1 MINRVIILAKTYK
14 KSLLI
19 LLLFIIIIIII
30 YNMMNLK
37 KEKQTNEKYN
47 NEEIRAVF
55 VSYIELT
62 SYLKGKDIE
71 TSKKN
76 IDKILENIEDFGFNT
91 IILQVR
97 SASDAIYP
105 SKIYPWSST
114 VSKEEGQNP
123 GYDILDYFIKKSHQ
137 KKLFIYAWLNP
148 YRVRTNENVA
158 SITTTNPAYK
168 YIGTDTLFINNGIFY
183 NPAKQEVED
192 LIVDGIEEII
202 KNYSID
208 GLLFDDYFYPNDK
221 IDEQDY
227 QEYIKKNKNISLK
240 EYHLMIVNKMVERV
254 HSICKKYDV
263 PFGISPD
270 GNINNNYEKNYADV
284 KLWLSSSKY
293 LDFIMPQIYYGF
305 YNETKSFK
313 KVIDEWNDL
322 ITNNKIKLIVALAFY
337 KVGTVDEYAK
347 SGSLE
352 WVTNNNIIMKEI
364 ILSRN
369 LSHYAGFAL
378 FRYDNLF
385 NSKLYTD
392 TSTMEIEN
400 TKKILK

>member
-1 MINRVIILAKTYK
+1 
-14 KSLLI
+14 
-19 LLLFIIIIIII
+19 
-30 YNMMNLK
+30 
-37 KEKQTNEKYN
+37 
-47 NEEIRAVF
+47 
-55 VSYIELT
+55 
-62 SYLKGKDIE
+62 
-71 TSKKN
+71 
-76 IDKILENIEDFGFNT
+76 
-91 IILQVR
+91 
-97 SASDAIYP
+97 
-105 SKIYPWSST
+105 
-114 VSKEEGQNP
+114 
-123 GYDILDYFIKKSHQ
+123 
-137 KKLFIYAWLNP
+137 
-148 YRVRTNENVA
+148 
-158 SITTTNPAYK
+158 
-168 YIGTDTLFINNGIFY
+168 
-183 NPAKQEVED
+183 
-192 LIVDGIEEII
+192 
-202 KNYSID
+202 
-208 GLLFDDYFYPNDK
+208 
-221 IDEQDY
+221 
-227 QEYIKKNKNISLK
+227 
-240 EYHLMIVNKMVERV
+240 MIVNKMVERV
-254 HSICKKYDV
+254 HSICKKYHV

-284 KLWLSSSKY
+284 KVWLSSSKY
-293 LDFIMPQIYYGF
+293 IDFIMPQIYYGF

>member
-62 SYLKGKDIE
+62 SYLKGKDME

-76 IDKILENIEDFGFNT
+76 IDKILKNIEDFGFNT

-114 VSKEEGQNP
+114 VSKEEGQSP

-137 KKLFIYAWLNP
+137 KNLSIYAWLNP

-208 GLLFDDYFYPNDK
+208 GLLFDDYFYPDDK

-227 QEYIKKNKNISLK
+227 QEYIKKNENISLK

-254 HSICKKYDV
+254 HSICKKYHV

-284 KLWLSSSKY
+284 KVWLSSSKY